1 MYAYRSGPI
10 AELAAQLKRGPIRL
24 RIRQL
29 NGIEFLLS
37 VIESAKDYPIDF
49 VTHALTGY
57 RPKSDGALDSR
68 LIDGASLQEDLVT
81 LAEDLSEQAD
91 IPAENWPD
99 PLFSVADLAKR
110 FDVSTKT
117 IFRWRRR
124 GLVGLKFRFADRR
137 VRVAFTDKSIRRFV
151 AANADLVHRGSNFS
165 QLTDEE
171 RTGIIARAQSLYE
184 AGHKTV
190 NAVARTVAVET
201 GRAVETVRLILKN
214 HDSAHPR
221 AGIFNRPTIQV
232 GVDDQRLAVWEAY
245 VEGASIDVLSRRFG
259 RPAAWLYRTITQMRA
274 RDLKVRRIEFLP
286 SVDFEAP
293 DAEKAILHA
302 PELAGPYAD
311 TALPARVPSD
321 LPPYLQQLFRLPLLS
336 PGGEVALFRKL
347 NYLKFRADQLRVAM
361 DVETVSAS
369 ELDHI
374 EALLEEANRVKQQ
387 ITQGNLRLVVSIAK
401 RHLSSTMDLFELI
414 SDGNVSLMRAV
425 DKFDYSRGYKFS
437 TYASWAVMR
446 NFARSVPEFKAHR
459 DRYQTGRDE
468 LIDVAPGFVPKNEAE
483 NDFAPA
489 VRNVIERMLGQL
501 GDREQA
507 ILRHRFGL
515 DDAQP
520 QTLEQIGKKL
530 GVSKERIRQ
539 LESRAMEQ
547 LRCEFSDEVKQL
559 IGAG

>member
-1 MYAYRSGPI
+1 MYAYRNGPI
-10 AELAAQLKRGPIRL
+10 AEFAAQLKRGPIRL

-29 NGIEFLLS
+29 SGIEFLLS
-37 VIESAKDYPIDF
+37 VIESGKDYPIEF
-49 VTHALTGY
+49 VVHSLTGY
-57 RPKSDGALDSR
+57 RPKSDGGLDGR
-68 LIDGASLQEDLVT
+68 LLDGITLQEDLVT

-91 IPAENWPD
+91 IAAENWPE

-124 GLVGLKFRFADRR
+124 GLVGLKFRFSDRR

-165 QLTDEE
+165 QLSEAEKST
-171 RTGIIARAQSLYE
+171 IISRAQSLYE

-214 HDSAHPR
+214 FDAAHPR
-221 AGIFNRPTIQV
+221 TGIFNRPTIQI
-232 GVDDQRLAVWEAY
+232 GVDDQRLSVWEAY
-245 VEGASIDVLSRRFG
+245 VEGASIDALSRRFN
-259 RPAAWLYRTITQMRA
+259 RPTAWIYRTVTQMRA

-286 SVDFEAP
+286 SADFEAP
-293 DAEKAILHA
+293 NAEQAIMNA
-302 PELAGPYAD
+302 PELAAPYAD
-311 TALPARVPSD
+311 TAPPSRLPAD

-336 PGGEVALFRKL
+336 PAGEVALFRKL
-347 NYLKFRADQLRVAM
+347 NYLKFRADQLRSAM
-361 DVETVSAS
+361 DVETVSAV
-369 ELDHI
+369 EIDRV

-387 ITQGNLRLVVSIAK
+387 ITQANLRLVVSIAK
-401 RHLSSTMDLFELI
+401 RHLSSMIDLFELI

-425 DKFDYSRGYKFS
+425 DKFDYTRGYKFS

-446 NFARSVPEFKAHR
+446 NFARSVPEFKIHR

-468 LIDVAPGFVPKNEAE
+468 LIDIAPGFTPDESE
-483 NDFAPA
+483 NDFTPA
-489 VRNVIERMLGQL
+489 VRGVIDRMLGQL
-501 GDREQA
+501 GDRERA

-515 DDAQP
+515 DDSQP
-520 QTLEQIGKKL
+520 QTLEQIGKRL

-539 LESRAMEQ
+539 LESRALEQ
-547 LRCEFSDEVKQL
+547 LRTEFADEVKQL
-559 IGAG
+559 LGTG

>member
-1 MYAYRSGPI
+1 MYAYRSGSI
-10 AELAAQLKRGPIRL
+10 AELAAQLKRGPVRL

-29 NGIEFLLS
+29 AGIEFLLS

-68 LIDGASLQEDLVT
+68 LIDGAALQEDLVT

-91 IPAENWPD
+91 IAAENWPD

-151 AANADLVHRGSNFS
+151 AANAELVHRGSNFS
-165 QLTDEE
+165 QLSETE
-171 RTGIIARAQSLYE
+171 RCGIISRAQSLYE

-190 NAVARTVAVET
+190 NAVARAVAVET

-214 HDSAHPR
+214 YDIAHPR

-245 VEGASIDVLSRRFG
+245 VEGASIESLSRRFS
-259 RPAAWLYRTITQMRA
+259 RPTAWVYRTVTQMRA

-286 SVDFEAP
+286 SVDFDAA
-293 DAEKAILHA
+293 DAEQAILHA
-302 PELAGPYAD
+302 PELASPYAN
-311 TALPARVPSD
+311 TPAPSRIPAD

-336 PGGEVALFRKL
+336 PGGEVALFRKM
-347 NYLKFRADQLRVAM
+347 NYLKYRADQMRNAI
-361 DVETVSAS
+361 DVETVSAG
-369 ELDHI
+369 ELDRI
-374 EALLEEANRVKQQ
+374 EALLEDANRVKQQ
-387 ITQGNLRLVVSIAK
+387 ITQANLRLVVSIAK
-401 RHLSSTMDLFELI
+401 RHLSSAMDLFELI

-468 LIDVAPGFVPKNEAE
+468 LIDIAPGFVPEESE
-483 NDFAPA
+483 NDFTPA
-489 VRNVIERMLGQL
+489 VRNVIERMLCQL
-501 GDREQA
+501 GDRERA

-515 DDAQP
+515 DDSQP
-520 QTLEQIGKKL
+520 QTLEQIGKRL

-539 LESRAMEQ
+539 LESRAIEQ
-547 LRCEFSDEVKQL
+547 LRSEFSDEVKHL
-559 IGAG
+559 LGTG